1 MILND
6 KVGGK
11 EMNSTEKTKDKTVG
25 EKEKLLRIQVVE
37 PDNSEFKR
45 KEAEKRLRGKKVK
58 DVQKLS
64 AEEVQRRRAEE
75 VLSASEVRYRRLFET
90 AKDGIL
96 ILDAETG
103 MIVDVNPFLIE
114 MLGFLHE
121 QLTGKAIWEIG
132 LFKDIASNKANF
144 MELQR
149 QGYVR
154 YEDLPLETV
163 DGRRIEVEFVS
174 NVYTVNHQ
182 KVIQCNIRDIT
193 DRIRAQDKL
202 KKALLDLERSNKEL
216 EVFSYSV
223 SHDLRAP
230 LRSINGFSEA
240 LLEEYADKLDMQGK
254 DFLQR
259 VCAASRHMGELIE
272 GLLNLSRV
280 ARAPLHQQAMD
291 LSAMARSI
299 ANELRQRQP
308 ERQVE
313 FVIAEGVMGNGDL
326 HLLEIVL
333 ENLLS
338 NAWKF
343 TEKHPRARIEFG
355 VMQKEDETVYFVRDD
370 GAGFDMAYVDKLFG
384 AFQRLHTKNDFE
396 GTGIGLATVQRII
409 HRHGGRVWA
418 EGGVEKG
425 ATFYFTLPKVNAAV
439 VEETLNKEGIN
450 EEEICLIGGGQQ

>member
-1 MILND
+1 
-6 KVGGK
+6 
-11 EMNSTEKTKDKTVG
+11 MNSTEKTKDKTVG

-64 AEEVQRRRAEE
+64 AKEVQRRRAEE

-103 MIVDVNPFLIE
+103 MIVDVNPYLIE
-114 MLGFLHE
+114 MLGFSHE
-121 QLTGKAIWEIG
+121 QLTGKEIWEIG

-280 ARAPLHQQAMD
+280 ARAPLRQQAMD

-313 FVIAEGVMGNGDL
+313 FVIAEGVMGNSDL